1 MARAVAESS
10 PPDRRTM
17 ASVCGCAGIGRQHTR
32 QRPDRRCIA
41 CVGPR
46 RRPRRALFQTSNAGT
61 EDSRL
66 FRLAAADRRAGMCSA
81 QIRFAGNEQSAI
93 DNSLTQ
99 TKGLTMKTSPWLDGL
114 FQYAG
119 ILGLS
124 AVLGAG
130 CNVHDNP
137 INIPNAQI
145 NATTDVSASNVM
157 PAATVPIAVTVQNVF
172 LIDQSATPPPEH
184 AKDAGH
190 LVVYLDD
197 VDSMPLLT
205 TAQTNFSVTIPAET

>member
-1 MARAVAESS
+1 
-10 PPDRRTM
+10 
-17 ASVCGCAGIGRQHTR
+17 
-32 QRPDRRCIA
+32 
-41 CVGPR
+41 
-46 RRPRRALFQTSNAGT
+46 
-61 EDSRL
+61 
-66 FRLAAADRRAGMCSA
+66 
-81 QIRFAGNEQSAI
+81 
-93 DNSLTQ
+93 
-99 TKGLTMKTSPWLDGL
+99 MKTSPWLDGL

-130 CNVHDNP
+130 CNIHDNT

-157 PAATVPIAVTVQNVF
+157 PAAMVPVTVTVQNVF
-172 LIDQSATPPPEH
+172 LVEPSATPPPEH
-184 AKDAGH
+184 VKDAGH

-205 TAQTNFSVTIPAET
+205 TAQTNFSVTIPAETKPGPHKLVCQFHKHDGTPTTTKVEVAINVAVSVGADGGVDVITSVDANVSTSGSGGSGGGPAGAGGAGGATVPGTGGAAGTGG